1 MKVLVAV
8 KQVIDHNVRIRLK
21 GDRSAVETDNVK
33 LSINPFDEIAVEEA
47 VRLKEKGVAS
57 EVVVVSIGPKG
68 AEEVLRSALAMGAD
82 KAILVNTDMKLDSL
96 GVAKVLTKI
105 GEKEQPSLYL
115 LGKQSIDR
123 DANQTP
129 QMLAALLNASQGTY
143 INEIN
148 IQGDRAVIT
157 REIDGGME
165 TLSLSLPAVISS
177 DLRLNEPRFIK
188 LPNIMQARRKLL
200 EVIDLDS
207 LGCHIQLK
215 TQVEALREPEA
226 RTAGVMVASVEELVS
241 KLKNEAKVI

>member
-1 MKVLVAV
+1 MKILVAV

-21 GDRSAVETDNVK
+21 GDKSAVETDNVK

-47 VRLKEKGVAS
+47 VRLKEKGIAS
-57 EVVVVSIGPKG
+57 EIVVVSIGSKG

-82 KAILVNTDMKLDSL
+82 KAILVDTDAKLDSL
-96 GVAKVLTKI
+96 GVAKILKKI

-143 INEIN
+143 INEVAID
-148 IQGDRAVIT
+148 GDRAIIT

-188 LPNIMQARRKLL
+188 LPNIMQARKKPL
-200 EVIDLDS
+200 EVIELDS
-207 LGCHIQLK
+207 LGCNIQLK
-215 TQVEALREPEA
+215 TKVESLREPEG
-226 RTAGVMVASVEELVS
+226 RKAGVMVASIEELVN
-241 KLKNEAKVI
+241 KLKHEAKAI

>member
-21 GDRSAVETDNVK
+21 GDKSAVETDNVK

-47 VRLKEKGVAS
+47 VRLKEKGTAS
-57 EVVVVSIGPKG
+57 EVIAVSIGTKNV
-68 AEEVLRSALAMGAD
+68 EEVLRSALAMGAD

-96 GVAKVLTKI
+96 GVAKILAKI
-105 GEKEQPSLYL
+105 GEREQPSLYL

-143 INEIN
+143 INEIAFDN
-148 IQGDRAVIT
+148 NRAVIT

-165 TLSLSLPAVISS
+165 TLSLSLPAVVSS

-188 LPNIMQARRKLL
+188 LPSIMQARRKPL
-200 EVIDLDS
+200 EVIELDS
-207 LGCHIQLK
+207 LGCTIRLK
-215 TQVEALREPEA
+215 TKVEALREPEG
-226 RTAGVMVASVEELVS
+226 RKAGVMVTSVEELVN
-241 KLKNEAKVI
+241 KLKHEAKVI

>member
-105 GEKEQPSLYL
+105 GEKEQPSLYF

-215 TQVEALREPEA
+215 TQVEALREPEG

-241 KLKNEAKVI
+241 KLKSEAKVI